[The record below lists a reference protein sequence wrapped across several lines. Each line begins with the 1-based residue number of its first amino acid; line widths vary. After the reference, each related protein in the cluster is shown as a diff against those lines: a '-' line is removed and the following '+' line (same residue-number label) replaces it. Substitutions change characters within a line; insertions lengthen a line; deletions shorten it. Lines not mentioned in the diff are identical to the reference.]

1 MIFLDKKSI
10 VKTVLLVLVGCFFVF
25 TQATSVNAAP
35 KPDENKV
42 IITEPTTNVDV
53 LYDTYK
59 DNAFELMTKEK
70 EQETTFGVKEA
81 ITNASAVIKTFI
93 WAAVKGLGQFNAEM
107 VKTLFSMD
115 IITAI
120 KEPIMS
126 LTASIATNMTGIA
139 GTIGIAFVFL
149 ILGIKFVGQQKYKRF
164 IGIFLMTIAIFTGLS
179 VLKDANTSNS
189 FFDLMFSVDKEVETA
204 FVNINPVLGD
214 TSVPTTEKVKD
225 KNGNEVEQ
233 ALSPE
238 KRVKSAGD
246 LIASRVFYTNV
257 YEPYLLMNYGTS
269 DVKKIRKKTV
279 TYKEKD
285 YDRINLLLD
294 NDMNN
299 DDNEKLLEDVT
310 NYEAKELKNRS
321 IMYYNNWTNTFYG
334 LFYLVVNLIQTVVYF
349 LLSFL
354 RLIVAVIQ
362 LFLLPLLPLL
372 LFAGLFL
379 TESNVFANYF
389 KTFGMTIFMKGL
401 VGFATI
407 FFASFLSLGFQ
418 LSNQTENVWQKIFT
432 ILIYLLT
439 PIGLY
444 IFRKFFGN
452 LVTGRVSLSDGV
464 GFIGNPFGTEANM
477 RRASKERKREN
488 KERRKQAQEER
499 KAALKKR
506 REEAEKNGRTDTG
519 IKPRPLNKE
528 QEKRSALRRELK
540 QKPQHKAPNVLE
552 KAQDSF
558 RQAHEKGRIQEQKA
572 EEQRKRQQQEKARQ
586 RADETERLK
595 KREALQAINQ
605 QGEEGNSLTALRN
618 QNRRTG
624 QRSVKRETGSQ
635 AQMKRQ
641 GDKATPPVNTPKET
655 KKQGVPRSPRRTG
668 QPTTRQTIQP
678 KPTTN
683 PSKRVSGT
691 GGSNPAY
698 RRPEV
703 RQKMAQVTQVA
714 QATAPKVSPTQSVQ
728 PPKEPPI
735 TRMGKR
741 NAPQP
746 KKEKSNRQ
754 APPVR
759 RERKKSTNQPPVTKS
774 KGVRQPRARK

>member
-1 MIFLDKKSI
+1 MDKKSLI
-10 VKTVLLVLVGCFFVF
+10 KAALLLLVGCFFVF
-25 TQATSVNAAP
+25 TQTTSVNAAP

-42 IITEPTTNVDV
+42 IVTEPTTNVDTI
-53 LYDTYK
+53 YDTYK

-70 EQETTFGVKEA
+70 EKDSAFGVKEA
-81 ITNASAVIKTFI
+81 ITNASAAVKTFV
-93 WAAVKGLGQFNAEM
+93 WAGVKGLGEFNAVM

-120 KEPIMS
+120 KQPIMN
-126 LTASIATNMTGIA
+126 LTSSIATNMLGIA
-139 GTIGIAFVFL
+139 GTIGIAFVFV
-149 ILGIKFVGQQKYKRF
+149 ILGVKFIGQQRYKRF
-164 IGIFLMTIAIFTGLS
+164 FGIFLMTILIFTGLS

-189 FFDLMFSVDKEVETA
+189 LFDMMFSVDKEVETA

-214 TSVPTTEKVKD
+214 VSVPMTEKGKD

-233 ALSPE
+233 KLSADQ
-238 KRVKSAGD
+238 RAKSAGN

-269 DVKKIRKKTV
+269 DVNKIRKKTV
-279 TYKEKD
+279 KYKDKE

-294 NDMNN
+294 NDMNSEEN
-299 DDNEKLLEDVT
+299 NKLMEEVV
-310 NYEAKELKNRS
+310 NYESKDLKNRS

-354 RLIVAVIQ
+354 RLIIAVIQ

-379 TESNVFANYF
+379 TETNVFANYF
-389 KTFGMTIFMKGL
+389 KTFGMTIFMKGM

-418 LSNQTENVWQKIFT
+418 LSNQTENVWQKILT

-439 PIGLY
+439 PLGLY
-444 IFRKFFGN
+444 VFRKFFAN

-477 RRASKERKREN
+477 RRAAKEQKQEN

-499 KAALKKR
+499 KAAIKKR
-506 REEAEKNGRTDTG
+506 QEEARKHGKAETG
-519 IKPRPLNKE
+519 LKQRPLNKE

-540 QKPQHKAPNVLE
+540 PRPQHKAPNAIE
-552 KAQDSF
+552 KAQEGL
-558 RQAHEKGRIQEQKA
+558 RQAHEKGRMQEQKS
-572 EEQRKRQQQEKARQ
+572 EEQLKRQQHESARQ
-586 RADETERLK
+586 KEYEKDRLK
-595 KREALQAINQ
+595 KQESLKKINDQ
-605 QGEEGNSLTALRN
+605 SDESTNLTALRN

-624 QRSVKRETGSQ
+624 QRSKKRETGHQ
-635 AQMKRQ
+635 TLMKRQ
-641 GDKATPPVNTPKET
+641 GEKVLQPTNKPKDM
-655 KKQGVPRSPRRTG
+655 KKQVVARSPRRTG
-668 QPTTRQTIQP
+668 QPTTRQNIQP
-678 KPTTN
+678 KVAAQTV
-683 PSKRVSGT
+683 KRSGGT
-691 GGSNPAY
+691 LGSNPAY

-703 RQKMAQVTQVA
+703 RKKMDQVKQVTQVDVP
-714 QATAPKVSPTQSVQ
+714 QTHSTPQRVQPKVN
-728 PPKEPPI
+728 EPI
-735 TRMGKR
+735 TRMNKH
-741 NAPQP
+741 NTPII
-746 KKEKSNRQ
+746 KKEKRTKQS
-754 APPVR
+754 PVVR
-759 RERKKSTNQPPVTKS
+759 RERKKPGTQKITNKP

>member
-1 MIFLDKKSI
+1 MNKKSL
-10 VKTVLLVLVGCFFVF
+10 VKAVLLFLVGCFFVF
-25 TQATSVNAAP
+25 TQTTAVNAAP

-42 IITEPTTNVDV
+42 IVTEPTTNVDTI
-53 LYDTYK
+53 YDTYK

-70 EQETTFGVKEA
+70 EKDKPWSTGISEA
-81 ITNASAVIKTFI
+81 VVNASAAVKTFV
-93 WAAVKGLGQFNAEM
+93 WAGVKGLGEFNAVM

-120 KEPIMS
+120 KQPIMN
-126 LTASIATNMTGIA
+126 LTSSIATNMLGIA
-139 GTIGIAFVFL
+139 GTIGIAFVFV
-149 ILGIKFVGQQKYKRF
+149 ILGVKFIGQQRYKRF
-164 IGIFLMTIAIFTGLS
+164 FGIFLMTILIFTGLS

-189 FFDLMFSVDKEVETA
+189 LFDMMFSVDKEVETA

-214 TSVPTTEKVKD
+214 VSVPMTEKGKD

-233 ALSPE
+233 KLSADQ
-238 KRVKSAGD
+238 RAKSAGN

-269 DVKKIRKKTV
+269 DVNKIRKKTV
-279 TYKEKD
+279 KYKDKE

-294 NDMNN
+294 NDMNSEEN
-299 DDNEKLLEDVT
+299 NKLMEEVV
-310 NYEAKELKNRS
+310 NYESKDLKNRS

-354 RLIVAVIQ
+354 RLIIAVIQ

-379 TESNVFANYF
+379 TETNVFANYF
-389 KTFGMTIFMKGL
+389 KTFGMTIFMKGM

-418 LSNQTENVWQKIFT
+418 LSNQTENVWQKILT

-439 PIGLY
+439 PLGLY
-444 IFRKFFGN
+444 VFRKFFAN

-477 RRASKERKREN
+477 RRAAKEQKQEN

-499 KAALKKR
+499 KAAIKKR
-506 REEAEKNGRTDTG
+506 QEEARKHGKAETG
-519 IKPRPLNKE
+519 LKQRPLNKE
-528 QEKRSALRRELK
+528 QES
-540 QKPQHKAPNVLE
+540 
-552 KAQDSF
+552 
-558 RQAHEKGRIQEQKA
+558 
-572 EEQRKRQQQEKARQ
+572 
-586 RADETERLK
+586 LK
-595 KREALQAINQ
+595 KINDQ
-605 QGEEGNSLTALRN
+605 SDESTNLTALRN

-624 QRSVKRETGSQ
+624 QRSKKRETGHQ
-635 AQMKRQ
+635 TLMKRQ
-641 GDKATPPVNTPKET
+641 GEKVLQPTNKPKDM
-655 KKQGVPRSPRRTG
+655 KKQVVARSPRRTG
-668 QPTTRQTIQP
+668 QPTTRQNIQP
-678 KPTTN
+678 KVAAQTV
-683 PSKRVSGT
+683 KRSGGT
-691 GGSNPAY
+691 LGSNPAY

-703 RQKMAQVTQVA
+703 RKKMDQVKQVTQVDVP
-714 QATAPKVSPTQSVQ
+714 QTHSTPQRVQPKVN
-728 PPKEPPI
+728 EPI
-735 TRMGKR
+735 TRMNR
-741 NAPQP
+741 HNTPII
-746 KKEKSNRQ
+746 KKEKRTKQS
-754 APPVR
+754 PVVR
-759 RERKKSTNQPPVTKS
+759 RERKKPGTQKITNKP